1 VANNFSDAHVRN
13 QLSLLREENNQMRK
27 ILENLYQQQ
36 TSTETLVQQ
45 VLHCQ
50 EQLNTS
56 MMPMITDFQTR

>member
-36 TSTETLVQQ
+36 TSTETLVRQ

>member
-1 VANNFSDAHVRN
+1 MANNFSDAHVRN

-36 TSTETLVQQ
+36 TSTETLVRQ

-56 MMPMITDFQTR
+56 KMPMITDFQTR